1 MYDYETYGDSPT
13 CLNEDRNIADKK
25 ATLQGF
31 GKTETGEFPN
41 KLLETTVNTITNEDC
56 INWMRINMRSS
67 NGNTGDKTPQLPD
80 GINSTILCT
89 RGIENN
95 PGEFSV
101 RIKSWQKVLILLL
114 RNWNNFTFRW
124 SIV

>member
-1 MYDYETYGDSPT
+1 MHIFLERKILYDYETYGDSPT
-13 CLNEDRNIADKK
+13 CLNKDKEIAGKK

-31 GKTETGEFPN
+31 GKTETGDFPN
-41 KLLETTVNTITNEDC
+41 KLLETTVNTITNEDR

-89 RGIENN
+89 KGIEHEF
-95 PGEFSV
+95 GGFSV
-101 RIKSWQKVLILLL
+101 RI
-114 RNWNNFTFRW
+114 
-124 SIV
+124 